1 MERLMKHKWNGR
13 LGVLL
18 MVCLLVSCGTLRRNR
33 GDAART
39 KTVAVI
45 SEDTL
50 APALQRKYDYFFLE
64 AARLKTQRKYDAAFD
79 LLQHCLHIR
88 PNAPSA
94 LFELSQYYM
103 ALKQEERA
111 VASLEKAVRYAP
123 DNYWYAQGLVN
134 LYQQQKETDKA
145 AALLENMAVR
155 FPDKLDPVYNLLDI
169 YNRQQKYDKVLA
181 LLNRLEEK
189 LGKSEQIS
197 MEKFRI
203 YLQKE
208 DRKNAFREMESLV
221 AEYPNDLRYQVVLG
235 DIYLDN
241 GKTEEAHTLYQNVL
255 AEEPDNAMALY
266 SMASYYEETG
276 QKELYDRQLDTILLN
291 RKVEPVTKMEVMRR
305 LIVQNEQAGGD
316 STRIITLFDRILE
329 QDTDDAG
336 MPMLY
341 AQYLLSKKMNKQ
353 AMPVLDKVLDIDPT
367 NTAARM
373 TLLGGAV
380 QEEDYEEIIRLC
392 EVGVEVNPDML
403 EFYFYLAIAY
413 SQAERTDDVLD
424 ICRKALTHVT
434 KDSKKEVVSDFYAI
448 IGDAWHVK
456 NRNEEAYAAYDS
468 ALVYNPNNIGALNNY
483 AYYLSLERKN
493 LDKAEEMSYKTVK
506 AEPQNATYLDTYAWI
521 LFEKGNY
528 AQARLYIDQAMKSDE
543 EKSAEVVEHCGD
555 IYYMVGEVEQA
566 VEYWRQALDLGSDS
580 KTLKQK
586 IKLRKY
592 IREPKIKQ
600 NEDEDSK

>member
-1 MERLMKHKWNGR
+1 MKYNLNKW
-13 LGVLL
+13 LGAVLSLCLL
-18 MVCLLVSCGTLRRNR
+18 MSCGMLRK
-33 GDAART
+33 GSVPAD
-39 KTVAVI
+39 TVEMVSA
-45 SEDTL
+45 DTL

-64 AARLKTQRKYDAAFD
+64 AVRMKTLKKYDAAFD
-79 LLQHCLHIR
+79 LLQHCLRIR

-103 ALKQEERA
+103 ALKEEKQA
-111 VASLEKAVRYAP
+111 AASLEKAVHYAP

-134 LYQQQKETDKA
+134 LYQQKKEMDKA
-145 AALLENMAVR
+145 VVLLEDMAVR
-155 FPDKLDPVYNLLDI
+155 FPDKLDPIYNLLDV
-169 YNRQQKYDKVLA
+169 YNRQQQYDKVLA

-203 YLQKE
+203 YLQQD

-221 AEYPNDLRYQVVLG
+221 TEYPNDLRYQVVLG
-235 DIYLDN
+235 DVYLEN
-241 GKTEEAHTLYQNVL
+241 SKTEEAHALYQKVL

-276 QKELYDRQLDTILLN
+276 QKELYDQQLDTILLN
-291 RKVEPVTKMEVMRR
+291 KKVEPATKMEVMRR
-305 LIVQNEQAGGD
+305 LIVQNEQAGKD
-316 STRIITLFDRILE
+316 STRIITLFDRIME
-329 QDTDDAG
+329 QDTDDAN

-341 AQYLLSKKMNKQ
+341 AQYLLSKGMNKQ
-353 AMPVLDKVLDIDPT
+353 SVPVLNKVIDIDPT

-373 TLLGGAV
+373 TLLGEAV
-380 QEEDYEEIIRLC
+380 RKEDYKEIIRLC
-392 EVGVEVNPDML
+392 EAGVESNPDML
-403 EFYFYLAIAY
+403 EFYYYLSYAY
-413 SQAERTDDVLD
+413 IQAERMDDVLD
-424 ICRKALTHVT
+424 ICRKALAHVT
-434 KDSKKEVVSDFYAI
+434 KDSNKEMVSNFYAI
-448 IGDAWHVK
+448 IGDAWHTK

-468 ALVYNPNNIGALNNY
+468 ALVYNPNNVGALNNY

-528 AQARLYIDQAMKSDE
+528 AQARLYIDQAMKSEE

-555 IYYMVGEVEQA
+555 IYYMVNEIEQA
-566 VEYWRQALDLGSDS
+566 VKYWQQALDMGSES

-592 IREPKIKQ
+592 IPEPEKKT
-600 NEDEDSK
+600 E

>member
-13 LGVLL
+13 LGILL
-18 MVCLLVSCGTLRRNR
+18 MACLLASCGTVRQSSGNASR
-33 GDAART
+33 A
-39 KTVAVI
+39 KAVVVVP
-45 SEDTL
+45 EDTL
-50 APALQRKYDYFFLE
+50 DSALQRKYDYFFLE
-64 AARLKTQRKYDAAFD
+64 AARLKTQQKYDAAFD

-103 ALKQEERA
+103 ALKQEKRA
-111 VASLEKAVRYAP
+111 VASLEKAVRYAF

-145 AALLENMAVR
+145 IDLLEDMSVR

-169 YNRQQKYDKVLA
+169 YNRQQKYEKVLT

-189 LGKSEQIS
+189 LGKNEQIS

-203 YLQKE
+203 YLQQD

-235 DIYLDN
+235 DVYLDN
-241 GKTEEAHTLYQNVL
+241 GKTEEAHKLYQDVL
-255 AEEPDNAMALY
+255 AEEPDNAAALY
-266 SMASYYEETG
+266 SMASYYEKTG

-305 LIVQNEQAGGD
+305 LIVQNEQVEGD
-316 STRIITLFDRILE
+316 STRIITLFDRIME
-329 QDTDDAG
+329 QDTDDVG

-341 AQYLLSKKMNKQ
+341 AQYLLSKRMNKR
-353 AMPVLDKVLDIDPT
+353 ALPVLNKVLDIDPT

-373 TLLGGAV
+373 TLLGEAV
-380 QEEDYEEIIRLC
+380 REEDYKEIIRLC
-392 EVGVEVNPDML
+392 EAGVESNPDML

-413 SQAERTDDVLD
+413 NQAERTDDVLE
-424 ICRKALTHVT
+424 ICRKALAHVT

-456 NRNEEAYAAYDS
+456 NCNEEAYAAYDS
-468 ALVYNPNNIGALNNY
+468 ALIYNPNNIGALNNY

-528 AQARLYIDQAMKSDE
+528 AQARLYIDQAMKGDE
-543 EKSAEVVEHCGD
+543 EKSAEVVEHGGD

-566 VEYWRQALDLGSDS
+566 VKYWQQALDMGSDS
-580 KTLKQK
+580 KTLEQK

-592 IREPKIKQ
+592 IREPKIK
-600 NEDEDSK
+600 NE

>member
-1 MERLMKHKWNGR
+1 MKQVMKYKLNGG

-18 MVCLLVSCGTLRRNR
+18 VVCLLISCGTVHRGNGEASRRK
-33 GDAART
+33 AV
-39 KTVAVI
+39 VAMP
-45 SEDTL
+45 EDTL

-64 AARLKTQRKYDAAFD
+64 AARLKTQQKYDAAFD
-79 LLQHCLHIR
+79 LLQHCLRIR

-103 ALKQEERA
+103 ALKQKKQA
-111 VASLEKAVRYAP
+111 LSSLEKAVYYAP

-134 LYQQQKETDKA
+134 LYQQQKETDKSIS
-145 AALLENMAVR
+145 LLEDMAIR

-169 YNRQQKYDKVLA
+169 YNRQQQYDKVLV

-203 YLQKE
+203 YLQQD

-221 AEYPNDLRYQVVLG
+221 MEYPNDLRYQVVLG
-235 DIYLDN
+235 DVYLEN
-241 GKTEEAHTLYQNVL
+241 GKAEEAHALYQKVL

-291 RKVEPVTKMEVMRR
+291 KKVEPITKMEVMRR
-305 LIVQNEQAGGD
+305 LIVQNEQAGKD
-316 STRIITLFDRILE
+316 STRIITLFDRIME
-329 QDTDDAG
+329 QDTDDAN

-341 AQYLLSKKMNKQ
+341 AQYLLSKGMNKQ
-353 AMPVLDKVLDIDPT
+353 SVPVLNKVIDIDPT

-373 TLLGGAV
+373 TLLGEAV
-380 QEEDYEEIIRLC
+380 RSEDYKEIIRLC
-392 EVGVEVNPDML
+392 EAGVEANPDML

-413 SQAERTDDVLD
+413 NQAERIDDALD

-448 IGDAWHVK
+448 IGDAWHTK
-456 NRNEEAYAAYDS
+456 NCNEEAYAAYDS

-528 AQARLYIDQAMKSDE
+528 AEARLYIDQAMKSEE

-555 IYYMVGEVEQA
+555 IYYMVNEVEQA
-566 VEYWRQALDLGSDS
+566 VKYWQEALDMGSDS

-592 IREPKIKQ
+592 ITEPEKKT
-600 NEDEDSK
+600 E